1 VSVSMPCCHVL
12 QQTPMSQS
20 SSYNSS
26 LDSVRGVHPSAQ
38 RGGRGMAASAK
49 KPSVGGMGLSD
60 VGVGGGRVEAKKPS
74 VGGMGLSDVG
84 VGGGRV
90 EDGTAWSMVARF
102 VCSVPGCG
110 ASFTRKQNLQRH
122 QTQKHGRPKS
132 HARLSSDN
140 YNDIDDDDDDD
151 SSGAGSVPAFY

>member
-1 VSVSMPCCHVL
+1 MSVSMPCCHVL

-38 RGGRGMAASAK
+38 RGGRGMAAS
-49 KPSVGGMGLSD
+49 
-60 VGVGGGRVEAKKPS
+60 AKKPS